1 MDGFGVML
9 VWVLRVKTTF
19 SVEDYARLYIQEV
32 VILYGVPVSII
43 SDRGAQVTAQFWKS
57 FQKDLG
63 SKVNLSIAFHPQTDG
78 QVERTIQT
86 LEDILRACVI
96 DFKGNWNDH
105 LPLIEFAYNNM
116 DHSSIQMAPYETL
129 YGRRC
134 KYPIG
139 WFEVGEAGLIGPE
152 LVHQAMEK
160 VKILQE
166 RISKRIDN
174 VAYELEL
181 PSELA
186 TVHPILDRQ
195 VRKLRTKEVASVK
208 VLWRNQFIE
217 EATWDDEEDMKKRYP
232 HLFPFGEIPDQGVQE
247 EDKREN
253 VQDSCNLRGV
263 FTKDLILRAKAESLK
278 IKNGKRK
285 GRWSS
290 LSRGMLPLLAL
301 HTVTEYY
308 RLDRKPPVTAA
319 LVAANTI
326 IYLRPTFLHSI
337 LPTINQVW
345 FNPHLIL
352 KYKDLERF
360 FLSAFYHL
368 DDSHL
373 VYNMLS
379 LLWKGIQLETSM
391 GSAEF
396 ASTVAALV
404 AMSQGITLLL
414 AKSLLLFFD
423 YERPYYQ

>member
-1 MDGFGVML
+1 MQL
-9 VWVLRVKTTF
+9 K
-19 SVEDYARLYIQEV
+19 Q
-32 VILYGVPVSII
+32 
-43 SDRGAQVTAQFWKS
+43 
-57 FQKDLG
+57 
-63 SKVNLSIAFHPQTDG
+63 NLSKSRM
-78 QVERTIQT
+78 ER
-86 LEDILRACVI
+86 
-96 DFKGNWNDH
+96 
-105 LPLIEFAYNNM
+105 
-116 DHSSIQMAPYETL
+116 
-129 YGRRC
+129 GR
-134 KYPIG
+134 
-139 WFEVGEAGLIGPE
+139 
-152 LVHQAMEK
+152 
-160 VKILQE
+160 
-166 RISKRIDN
+166 
-174 VAYELEL
+174 
-181 PSELA
+181 
-186 TVHPILDRQ
+186 
-195 VRKLRTKEVASVK
+195 
-208 VLWRNQFIE
+208 
-217 EATWDDEEDMKKRYP
+217 
-232 HLFPFGEIPDQGVQE
+232 
-247 EDKREN
+247 
-253 VQDSCNLRGV
+253 
-263 FTKDLILRAKAESLK
+263 
-278 IKNGKRK
+278 

-290 LSRGMLPLLAL
+290 LSRRMLPLLAL

-396 ASTVAALV
+396 ASTVSALV
-404 AMSQGITLLL
+404 AMTQGITLLL